1 MPETAIILLA
11 HGAREPEWATPL
23 RRVFESVAAQA
34 PDLRV
39 EFAFIELMSP
49 DLRTCAEKLIAEG
62 VRSIRIVPLLIARG
76 GHLTHGAPKLID
88 ALHQEHPQ
96 VSFEL
101 MGPVGEA
108 DAVVQAM
115 AAHVL
120 DMARQENR
128 SSEQ

>member
-62 VRSIRIVPLLIARG
+62 VRHIRIVPLLIARG
-76 GHLTHGAPKLID
+76 GHLAHGVPKLID
-88 ALHQEHPQ
+88 SLHQEYPQ
-96 VSFEL
+96 VRFQL